1 VNPNLKLAYS
11 INQTADYLNKQADI
25 VLKRD
30 FGISYRQYLIF
41 VGLQYMQPCS
51 QKQVAEFVQLT
62 SAGVLHLLK
71 ELENSG
77 WVKKEY
83 DEADRRTVV
92 IKMTTK
98 GSEAF
103 ERMNTVLGDRLNEI
117 IDVPASDAVRAEA
130 ILGMITTPKG

>member
-41 VGLQYMQPCS
+41 VGLQFMQPCS